1 MRYGMQWRYTPVESP
16 LLLMNGNDD
25 VKKVCDCFTDEF
37 SRMYSAE
44 AAFPQGGVEIET
56 FRLFVYLELPHFLLS
71 QHEVISE
78 KAAKDALKGQRDA
91 FWEKLGGYQKTDIYQ
106 WDLLKA
112 GNVIEGPAVIES
124 ENTTVVIEP
133 DWTFTMAPELYGM
146 ITYNH

>member
-1 MRYGMQWRYTPVESP
+1 MKE
-16 LLLMNGNDD
+16 
-25 VKKVCDCFTDEF
+25 
-37 SRMYSAE
+37 
-44 AAFPQGGVEIET
+44 
-56 FRLFVYLELPHFLLS
+56 
-71 QHEVISE
+71 
-78 KAAKDALKGQRDA
+78 QRDA

-133 DWTFTMAPELYGM
+133 EWTFAMAPEMYGM

>member
-1 MRYGMQWRYTPVESP
+1 M
-16 LLLMNGNDD
+16 
-25 VKKVCDCFTDEF
+25 KKVCERFTEEF
-37 SRMYSAE
+37 SRLYSAE

-56 FRLFVYLELPHFLLS
+56 YRLFVYLELPHFLLT
-71 QHEVISE
+71 QQEITGE
-78 KAAKDALKGQRDA
+78 KTAKNALKEHRET
-91 FWEKLGGYQKTDIYQ
+91 FWEKFSGYQKTDIYQ

-112 GNVIEGPAVIES
+112 RNVIEGPAVIES